1 MLVDVTKLM
10 IPRTCTSVHTKNKN
24 TVETGHCTETWDDL
38 AHFSVFN
45 HLFVHFHSTVT
56 VPAGQYRVKNS
67 PAQHVGGVNEET
79 VNLLQGAR
87 WQTCEIITSIYLN
100 LSQDSSFQV
109 PSSSSQLGSALTTVF
124 SLSLTHTHTHS
135 AMTLEASR
143 SQFFPSYASAMW
155 PKVAVQAPAITLSF
169 HHPEKISGKEGKHY
183 FFPRHL
189 PEVSQH
195 LRLHF
200 IDQNVVNVATLG
212 YKGELGK
219 AVIWLHSSLP
229 SLTLDSF
236 HKGQNWYWESLLPTQ
251 NNFSRPLSR
260 CLQWLLQLLMCVCVH
275 AHTCTSACS
284 LF

>member
-1 MLVDVTKLM
+1 M
-10 IPRTCTSVHTKNKN
+10 
-24 TVETGHCTETWDDL
+24 
-38 AHFSVFN
+38 
-45 HLFVHFHSTVT
+45 
-56 VPAGQYRVKNS
+56 
-67 PAQHVGGVNEET
+67 
-79 VNLLQGAR
+79 
-87 WQTCEIITSIYLN
+87 
-100 LSQDSSFQV
+100 

-124 SLSLTHTHTHS
+124 THTHTHS

-169 HHPEKISGKEGKHY
+169 HHPEKISGKEGKHS

-195 LRLHF
+195 LHLHF

-236 HKGQNWYWESLLPTQ
+236 HRGENWYWESLLPMQ

-260 CLQWLLQLLMCVCVH
+260 CLQWLLQLLMCVCARTRMHECMFPLLGCGKRDMVVY
-275 AHTCTSACS
+275 
-284 LF
+284 LIDV